1 MSSNASRMSFSL
13 NVSLPTMLIW
23 RILARLPSTM
33 SILILTRLPGDFLD
47 LGVDARRV
55 FAARAVLVLQERLHV
70 LEHRAVEGLALRETD
85 VAQRLAEVLGLDV
98 LVALELEALDG
109 RALVDHHD
117 QRAAVAAQLDV
128 AEEAGVVQ
136 RAHRLADALR
146 RQGVA
151 DVDRQIVVD
160 RSFGDALQTFDADVA
175 DGERRPFLGVQRARP
190 AESRWRH
197 KESRTLWSS

>member
-1 MSSNASRMSFSL
+1 
-13 NVSLPTMLIW
+13 
-23 RILARLPSTM
+23 M

-47 LGVDARRV
+47 GRVDARRV

-70 LEHRAVEGLALRETD
+70 LEHGAIEGLALREAD
-85 VAQRLAEVLGLDV
+85 VAQGLVQVFVLDV

-117 QRAAVAAQLDV
+117 QRVAVAAQLDV
-128 AEEAGVVQ
+128 TEEAGVVQ

-151 DVDRQIVVD
+151 DVDR
-160 RSFGDALQTFDADVA
+160 
-175 DGERRPFLGVQRARP
+175 
-190 AESRWRH
+190 
-197 KESRTLWSS
+197 

>member
-1 MSSNASRMSFSL
+1 
-13 NVSLPTMLIW
+13 MLIW

-47 LGVDARRV
+47 RGVDARRV

-70 LEHRAVEGLALRETD
+70 LEHRAVEGLALREAD

-109 RALVDHHD
+109 RALVDHD
-117 QRAAVAAQLDV
+117 DERVAVAAQLHV
-128 AEEAGVVQ
+128 AEKPGVVQ
-136 RAHRLADALR
+136 RAHRFADALR

-151 DVDRQIVVD
+151 DVDR
-160 RSFGDALQTFDADVA
+160 
-175 DGERRPFLGVQRARP
+175 
-190 AESRWRH
+190 
-197 KESRTLWSS
+197 